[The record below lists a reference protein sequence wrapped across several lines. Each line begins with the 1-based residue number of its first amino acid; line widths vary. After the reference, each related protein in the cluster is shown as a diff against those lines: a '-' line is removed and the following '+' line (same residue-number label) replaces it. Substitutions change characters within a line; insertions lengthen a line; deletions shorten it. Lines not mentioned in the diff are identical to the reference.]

1 MAGVGLDAEVVR
13 LLRSGFK
20 HALGAAAFWIE
31 GFHRLSRYRLPLL
44 RVRSEER
51 EVTGSGLIAAKI
63 RRYGPRYFIAPD
75 ARLDEAQLQV
85 VVFRGRRRVDYLRYL
100 SAVVRGAHLRLE
112 DVESWKTRALTVES
126 DSPVFYQIDGE
137 LGGEL
142 PLELEV
148 RDRALSVVLPRVSAG
163 MVEST

>member
-1 MAGVGLDAEVVR
+1 VGLDAEVVR
-13 LLRSGFK
+13 RLGFGLK
-20 HALGAAAFWIE
+20 NSLGSAAFWIE
-31 GFHRLSRYRLPLL
+31 GFRTLSRYRLPLL
-44 RVRSEER
+44 RVRSEGR

-63 RRYGPRYFIAPD
+63 RRYGPRYFIASN
-75 ARLDEAQLQV
+75 ARLDEPLLQV
-85 VVFRGRRRVDYLRYL
+85 VLFRGQRRIDYLRYL
-100 SAVVRGAHLRLE
+100 SAVVRGAHLRLD
-112 DVESWKTRALTVES
+112 DVESWKTSALTVES
-126 DSPVFYQIDGE
+126 ESRVFYQVDGE